1 MSAMKLRMRLVA
13 AGALL
18 AALSVVLPVRAKAQ
32 DTGTGAVEYG
42 RQTQIEYAKQQKIA
56 KKNMKKQ
63 MKAMKKSAKA
73 QRKAQKKN
81 TPKNTN
87 YPAK

>member
-1 MSAMKLRMRLVA
+1 MKFRLKRIAAGTLLVA
-13 AGALL
+13 V
-18 AALSVVLPVRAKAQ
+18 SVTLPLRAKAQ
-32 DTGTGAVEYG
+32 GTGAVEYG

-73 QRKAQKKN
+73 QRKAQKKA

-87 YPAK
+87 YPTRTTTN